1 SRRTR
6 SSACTAACLQT
17 STSSTRSGSSIGSRR
32 SRTRA
37 PSGTWCGPIRRT
49 RRIAL
54 GGEPARRRVALRGAA
69 RRALQ
74 PAKRPGPH
82 RSRAPARPGGLQVHV
97 HGQREVPAR
106 QHGHARDRVV
116 CPELLLPVRERGL
129 HPGRGRAGPPGV
141 PHLQGG
147 AGLRCRDAA
156 AAARALLPV
165 RAASGLGAAL
175 RAVAPRGVARAS
187 SPPPPPP
194 RGPRI
199 RARAAARARRPAT
212 PPWPPGGGSPECA
225 ARGLVFDC
233 RSSSPSASSPALLP
247 PPGPR
252 PDRAAPAA
260 RRGAA
265 DPPPGGGRA

>member
-1 SRRTR
+1 RGELDLLRARRPVSRRQHPR
-6 SSACTAACLQT
+6 PGPGHQSGPGDPARGPLRGPGVV
-17 STSSTRSGSSIGSRR
+17 RSGGHRDV
-32 SRTRA
+32 
-37 PSGTWCGPIRRT
+37 
-49 RRIAL
+49 

-187 SPPPPPP
+187 SPPPHDPP
-194 RGPRI
+194 
-199 RARAAARARRPAT
+199 
-212 PPWPPGGGSPECA
+212 
-225 ARGLVFDC
+225 
-233 RSSSPSASSPALLP
+233 ASSPLPAPSSLLL
-247 PPGPR
+247 
-252 PDRAAPAA
+252 
-260 RRGAA
+260 
-265 DPPPGGGRA
+265 

>member
-187 SPPPPPP
+187 SPPPHDPPPAAEPPSPPPP
-194 RGPRI
+194 RAPNSCARRRPRPPSCHPSLASRGPR
-199 RARAAARARRPAT
+199 AGACPCRPA
-212 PPWPPGGGSPECA
+212 
-225 ARGLVFDC
+225 R
-233 RSSSPSASSPALLP
+233 
-247 PPGPR
+247 GPR
-252 PDRAAPAA
+252 
-260 RRGAA
+260 RG
-265 DPPPGGGRA
+265 PR

>member
-187 SPPPPPP
+187 SPPPHDPPPAAEPPSPPPP
-194 RGPRI
+194 RAPNSC
-199 RARAAARARRPAT
+199 ARRRPR
-212 PPWPPGGGSPECA
+212 PPSCHPSLA
-225 ARGLVFDC
+225 SRGWVAGVRCEGVGAL
-233 RSSSPSASSPALLP
+233 RSC
-247 PPGPR
+247 PR
-252 PDRAAPAA
+252 PDRARTALPRPRAEAPPTPPPAEAA
-260 RRGAA
+260 R
-265 DPPPGGGRA
+265 